1 VKKKIIIPVI
11 AIVLIAVVVSILTS
25 GDKAEAKV
33 ETKQV
38 EMKDMTAIVT
48 CSGTIQPKRK
58 VDVSANAMGTIIH
71 LAVVEGQQVH
81 QGDLLM
87 EIDPS
92 EYDAAVKAL
101 DAAVSSSRA
110 DLRLAEASL
119 DKAIQD
125 KDRAEELF
133 QAELASQ
140 EQLDGA
146 RTNARIEEAR
156 VEAARY
162 RITQYQANLSKAH
175 HDLTKVT
182 ITAPMTGV
190 ITRLNVEEGENAIM
204 GTLNNP
210 GTVLLVIA
218 DLGTMEAWV
227 EVDETEVVKVDLGQV
242 AEVEIDAF
250 PEQKFTGLVTEIGNS
265 PLQVRTGSSREAVD
279 FEVKITLDGTLPNIR
294 PGLSSKAEIT
304 VADREDALA
313 VPLGSVTVREWPLKD
328 GDIKKYTGSRGRKQV
343 AALEEFGFGKKS
355 DDADSTDV
363 KSSKSKSKGKE
374 TEGVFVLKDGFVKFM
389 PIGLGITGEDD
400 FEVLS
405 GLTADQTIVTG
416 PFRILRNLKDGAAVE
431 VIGGKDKEGKGRFG
445 SDNDEEDTEVGE
457 DG

>member
-1 VKKKIIIPVI
+1 VKKKILIPLA
-11 AIVLIAVVVSILTS
+11 AIVLIAVIVSILKS

-33 ETKQV
+33 ETQEV
-38 EMKDMTAIVT
+38 RTKDLTAIVT

-58 VDVSANAMGTIIH
+58 VDVSANAMGTIVQ
-71 LAVVEGQQVH
+71 LAVVEGQRVR

-101 DAAVSSSRA
+101 EATIKSARA

-125 KDRAEELF
+125 RDRTEDLF
-133 QAELASQ
+133 QEEIASE
-140 EQLDGA
+140 EQVTAA
-146 RTNARIEEAR
+146 RTNARIEQAR
-156 VEAARY
+156 VEAARH
-162 RITQYQANLSKAH
+162 RIAQYEANLAKAH

-227 EVDETEVVKVDLGQV
+227 EVDETEVVKVELGQ
-242 AEVEIDAF
+242 AAKVEIDAF
-250 PEQKFTGLVTEIGNS
+250 PDREFTGKVTEIANS
-265 PLQVRTGSSREAVD
+265 PLRVRTGASREAVD
-279 FEVKITLDGTLPNIR
+279 FEVKITLDETLPNIR
-294 PGLSSKAEIT
+294 PGLTAKAEIM
-304 VADREDALA
+304 VANRADVLA
-313 VPLGSVTVREWPLKD
+313 VPLGSVTVREWPLKSS
-328 GDIKKYTGSRGRKQV
+328 DIRRYTGSRSRKQKEALAEFNFTD
-343 AALEEFGFGKKS
+343 AAV
-355 DDADSTDV
+355 DTAADGGDQI
-363 KSSKSKSKGKE
+363 KREE
-374 TEGVFVLKDGFVKFM
+374 TEGVFILADGYVKFV
-389 PIGLGITGEDD
+389 PVEIGIAGEDD

-405 GLTADQTIVTG
+405 GLTAGQTVVTG
-416 PFRILRNLKDGAAVE
+416 PFRILRSLKDGALVE
-431 VIGGKDKEGKGRFG
+431 PLKPKGRPG
-445 SDNDEEDTEVGE
+445 SRGGGSEAED
-457 DG
+457 

>member
-1 VKKKIIIPVI
+1 MKKMIFIPLA
-11 AIVLIAVVVSILTS
+11 AILMIAVVVSILKS

-33 ETKQV
+33 ETQQV
-38 EMKDMTAIVT
+38 QQKDLTAIVN

-58 VDVSANAMGTIIH
+58 VDVSANAMGTIVQ
-71 LAVVEGQQVH
+71 LAVVEGQRVK

-92 EYDAAVKAL
+92 EYDAAVRAL
-101 DAAVSSSRA
+101 DAAIQSSKA

-119 DKAIQD
+119 DKAVQD
-125 KDRAEELF
+125 RDRAEELF
-133 QAELASQ
+133 KENIASE
-140 EQLDGA
+140 EQVITA
-146 RTNARIEEAR
+146 RTNARIEQAR

-162 RITQYQANLSKAH
+162 RITQYEANLTKAH

-227 EVDETEVVKVDLGQV
+227 EVDETEVVKVDLGQKATV
-242 AEVEIDAF
+242 TIDAF
-250 PEQKFTGLVTEIGNS
+250 PDQEFSGTVTEIGNS
-265 PLQVRTGSSREAVD
+265 PLRVRTGASREAVD

-294 PGLSSKAEIT
+294 PGLSAKAEIT
-304 VADREDALA
+304 VAERPDALA
-313 VPLGSVTVREWPLKD
+313 VPLGSVTVRQWPLKKS
-328 GDIKKYTGSRGRKQV
+328 DIRRYSGSRAGRQKD
-343 AALEEFGFGKKS
+343 ALQDFGFGDTEADTTG
-355 DDADSTDV
+355 DDGAKV
-363 KSSKSKSKGKE
+363 KSKE
-374 TEGVFVLKDGFVKFM
+374 TEGVFILVDSYVKFV
-389 PIGLGITGEDD
+389 PVKIGIAGEDD

-405 GLTADQTIVTG
+405 GLTKDQTVVTG
-416 PFRILRNLKDGAAVE
+416 PFRILRQLKDGALVE
-431 VIGGKDKEGKGRFG
+431 KLKKDRKGSRD
-445 SDNDEEDTEVGE
+445 SDSEAAD
-457 DG
+457 